1 MKNNKTSPT
10 SQSKRK
16 KDNITIIALSV
27 VVVIMLICLAFMFLS
42 YSDDSDELV
51 TSSDITESTIEDE
64 SVDSADDESSTE
76 ASTETATETST
87 ETSTEATTETTTQT
101 TTETLTSSSTGRIIV
116 DPETDMW
123 NLIVVN
129 STREFSSDYEPT
141 LDEIFDTGYYLDYRV
156 TPYYE
161 QMYTD
166 ALADGVTL
174 TPFSAYRSYA
184 RQESNYNAR
193 IALYMTDYN
202 MSEEEAIAATSEVI
216 LPPGTSEH
224 NLGIAIDIVCVEEYF
239 EDTDEFTWLMDNAYK
254 YGFILRYRE
263 DKSDVTGV
271 IYEPWHWRY
280 VGVEYAEDIMNSGLC
295 LEEYLDSVGI
305 AY

>member
-1 MKNNKTSPT
+1 MDNKKISPT
-10 SQSKRK
+10 KAAKRK
-16 KDNITIIALSV
+16 KDNLTIIGLGLLV
-27 VVVIMLICLAFMFLS
+27 LIMLIMLVFMLIS
-42 YSDDSDELV
+42 YSSDDE
-51 TSSDITESTIEDE
+51 TTTTQESTEIVTVTEIIDGLIEDT
-64 SVDSADDESSTE
+64 TE
-76 ASTETATETST
+76 A
-87 ETSTEATTETTTQT
+87 ATTEIETTVVV
-101 TTETLTSSSTGRIIV
+101 TSASTGRIIV
-116 DPETDMW
+116 DPTTDMW

-129 STREFSSDYEPT
+129 FTREFTSDYEPT

-184 RQESNYNAR
+184 RQETNYNAR

-202 MSEEEAIAATSEVI
+202 MSEEEAIAATCEVI

-239 EDTDEFTWLMDNAYK
+239 EDTDEFTWLMENAYK
-254 YGFILRYRE
+254 YGFILRYAQ
-263 DKSDVTGV
+263 DKSDITGV
-271 IYEPWHWRY
+271 IYEPWHWRF